1 MIFIELFPP
10 EESYKYASNFPTI
23 YLTNIYGMSIKAQL
37 LWWPVKL
44 KQGRKSTL
52 PNILAFMSLEQ
63 V

>member
-1 MIFIELFPP
+1 MIFIELFQP
-10 EESYKYASNFPTI
+10 EDSYKYTSDFPTI
-23 YLTNIYGMSIKAQL
+23 YLPNMYGVSIKAQL

-63 V
+63 M